1 MDTACSSSLYA
12 LEQAYRSIRT
22 GKCESAIVGGA
33 NLCLHPYVSL
43 QFARLGVL
51 GMDGACKSF
60 DDAGNGYARSE
71 AICVIYLQKAKHA
84 RRIYSEILHA
94 KVNCDG
100 YKPQGITYP
109 SGDIQRMLF
118 EEFYEECKVDP
129 DSLSFMEAHGT
140 GIVTQKQIEQTNQT
154 ILKF

>member
-1 MDTACSSSLYA
+1 MYANRISYYLKLKGTSFSQDTACSSSLYA
-12 LEQAYRSIRT
+12 LEQAYRALRS

-71 AICVIYLQKAKHA
+71 AICVVYLQKAKHA
-84 RRIYSEILHA
+84 RRIYSEVCCLFNHLDVVPKLVHVYANSKLHNSI
-94 KVNCDG
+94 KTKEIRNL
-100 YKPQGITYP
+100 IT
-109 SGDIQRMLF
+109 IFLLTI
-118 EEFYEECKVDP
+118 FY
-129 DSLSFMEAHGT
+129 
-140 GIVTQKQIEQTNQT
+140 
-154 ILKF
+154 

>member
-1 MDTACSSSLYA
+1 MLDTACSSSLYA
-12 LEQAYRSIRT
+12 LEQAYRSIRS
-22 GKCESAIVGGA
+22 GKCDSAIVGGA

-60 DDAGNGYARSE
+60 DDSGNGYARSE
-71 AICVIYLQKAKHA
+71 AICVIYLQKARHA

-109 SGDIQRMLF
+109 SGDAQKMLF
-118 EEFYEECKVDP
+118 DEFYQECQVDP
-129 DSLSFMEAHGT
+129 NGLSYMEAHGT
-140 GIVTQKQIEQTNQT
+140 GIARHKNFSKNLHSIR
-154 ILKF
+154 